1 MLPYISLSYYHELNS
16 LILNEL
22 VKEIILNS
30 NAVLVYVKLSILIIY
45 LGYTLQ
51 ISLSLNSISELYPLY
66 IKIK

>member
-51 ISLSLNSISELYPLY
+51 ISLSLNSISKLYPLY